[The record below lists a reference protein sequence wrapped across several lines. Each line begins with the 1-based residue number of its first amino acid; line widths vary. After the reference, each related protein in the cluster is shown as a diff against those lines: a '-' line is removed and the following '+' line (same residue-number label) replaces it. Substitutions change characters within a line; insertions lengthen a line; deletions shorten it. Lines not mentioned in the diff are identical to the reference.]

1 MNRSLTL
8 HRFRTH
14 SVGFAVLEMALCLIL
29 FVTILLASLALSC
42 YILNKQIVEHAVYAN
57 AAKISAVPYRITT
70 QNGSVAY
77 SLDETGLQV
86 AINKSLGELSAALS
100 SELFQVKADEISIQ
114 LGYLELSGRD
124 LSGGQ
129 KIPIN
134 RYFVATRGAPSST
147 SDFATITT
155 NRLNQ
160 TLAGVGVDSVNGLS
174 PIVLRARVR
183 LPTDSFTRFDI
194 LNVTAKELTLDFI
207 IPLRQQAGLLARS
220 DNSLTSD
227 EARLS

>member
-1 MNRSLTL
+1 
-8 HRFRTH
+8 
-14 SVGFAVLEMALCLIL
+14 MALCLIL

-77 SLDETGLQV
+77 SLDETGLQA
-86 AINKSLGELSAALS
+86 AINESLGELSAALS
-100 SELFQVKADEISIQ
+100 SELFQVKSDDISIQ
-114 LGYLELSGRD
+114 LGYLELSGTAKS
-124 LSGGQ
+124 LSV
-129 KIPIN
+129 N
-134 RYFVATRGAPSST
+134 RYFVATRGTPTNTA
-147 SDFATITT
+147 DFLAISP
-155 NRLNQ
+155 NRLDE
-160 TLAGVGVDSVNGLS
+160 TLAGIGVDSANGLS

-220 DNSLTSD
+220 DNSLMSD
-227 EARLS
+227 EAKLS

>member
-1 MNRSLTL
+1 
-8 HRFRTH
+8 
-14 SVGFAVLEMALCLIL
+14 MALCLIL

-57 AAKISAVPYRITT
+57 AAKISAVPYRLTT

-77 SLDETGLQV
+77 SLDETGLQA
-86 AINKSLGELSAALS
+86 AINESLGELSAALS
-100 SELFQVKADEISIQ
+100 SELFQVKSDDISIQ
-114 LGYLELSGRD
+114 LGYLELSGTAKS
-124 LSGGQ
+124 LSV
-129 KIPIN
+129 N
-134 RYFVATRGAPSST
+134 RYFVATRGTPTNTA
-147 SDFATITT
+147 DFLAISP
-155 NRLNQ
+155 NRLDE
-160 TLAGVGVDSVNGLS
+160 TLAGIGVDSANGLS

-220 DNSLTSD
+220 DNSLMSD
-227 EARLS
+227 EAKLS

>member
-1 MNRSLTL
+1 
-8 HRFRTH
+8 
-14 SVGFAVLEMALCLIL
+14 MALCLIL

-57 AAKISAVPYRITT
+57 AAKISAVPYRLTT

-77 SLDETGLQV
+77 SLDETGLQA
-86 AINKSLGELSAALS
+86 AINESLGELSAALS
-100 SELFQVKADEISIQ
+100 SELFQVKSDDISIQ
-114 LGYLELSGRD
+114 LGYLELSGTAKS
-124 LSGGQ
+124 LSV
-129 KIPIN
+129 N
-134 RYFVATRGAPSST
+134 RYFVATRGTPTNTA
-147 SDFATITT
+147 DFLAISP
-155 NRLNQ
+155 NRLDE
-160 TLAGVGVDSVNGLS
+160 TLAGIGVDSANGLS

-220 DNSLTSD
+220 DNSLMSD

>member
-1 MNRSLTL
+1 MNRYHTL
-8 HRFRTH
+8 LRFRNH
-14 SVGFAVLEMALCLIL
+14 SVGLAVLEMALCLIL

-57 AAKISAVPYRITT
+57 AAKISAVPYRLTT

-77 SLDETGLQV
+77 SLDETGLQA
-86 AINKSLGELSAALS
+86 AINESLGELSAALS
-100 SELFQVKADEISIQ
+100 SELFQVKSDDISIQ
-114 LGYLELSGRD
+114 LGYLELSGTAKS
-124 LSGGQ
+124 LSV
-129 KIPIN
+129 N
-134 RYFVATRGAPSST
+134 RYFVATRGTPTNTA
-147 SDFATITT
+147 DFLAISP
-155 NRLNQ
+155 NRLDE
-160 TLAGVGVDSVNGLS
+160 TLAGIGVDSANGLS

-220 DNSLTSD
+220 DNSLMSD
-227 EARLS
+227 EAKLS

>member
-1 MNRSLTL
+1 
-8 HRFRTH
+8 
-14 SVGFAVLEMALCLIL
+14 MALCLIL

-77 SLDETGLQV
+77 SLDERGLQA
-86 AINKSLGELSAALS
+86 AIDKSLGELSAALS
-100 SELFQVKADEISIQ
+100 SELFQVKADDISIQ
-114 LGYLELSGRD
+114 LGYLELSGHAKN
-124 LSGGQ
+124 LSV
-129 KIPIN
+129 N
-134 RYFVATRGAPSST
+134 RSFFATRGAST
-147 SDFATITT
+147 NTADFATISK

-160 TLAGVGVDSVNGLS
+160 TLAGVDSVNGLS

-220 DNSLTSD
+220 DNSLMSD

>member
-1 MNRSLTL
+1 MNRYHTL
-8 HRFRTH
+8 HRFRNH

-86 AINKSLGELSAALS
+86 AIDKSLGELSAALS
-100 SELFQVKADEISIQ
+100 SELFQVKADDISIQ
-114 LGYLELSGRD
+114 LGYLELSGHAKN
-124 LSGGQ
+124 LSV
-129 KIPIN
+129 N
-134 RYFVATRGAPSST
+134 RSFFKTRGAPSNT
-147 SDFATITT
+147 ADFATIAP

-160 TLAGVGVDSVNGLS
+160 TLAGIGIDSVNGLS
-174 PIVLRARVR
+174 PIVLRVRVR

-194 LNVTAKELTLDFI
+194 LNITANELTADFI

-220 DNSLTSD
+220 DNSLMSD

>member
-100 SELFQVKADEISIQ
+100 SELFQVKADDISIQ
-114 LGYLELSGRD
+114 LGYLELSGRAKN
-124 LSGGQ
+124 LSV
-129 KIPIN
+129 N
-134 RYFVATRGAPSST
+134 RSFFATRGAST
-147 SDFATITT
+147 NTADFATISK

-160 TLAGVGVDSVNGLS
+160 TLAGVDSVNGLS

-220 DNSLTSD
+220 DNSLMSD

>member
-1 MNRSLTL
+1 MNRYHTL
-8 HRFRTH
+8 LRFRNH

-57 AAKISAVPYRITT
+57 AAKISAVPYRLTT

-77 SLDETGLQV
+77 SLDETGLQA
-86 AINKSLGELSAALS
+86 AINESLGELSAALS
-100 SELFQVKADEISIQ
+100 SELFQVKSDDISIQ
-114 LGYLELSGRD
+114 LGYLELSGTAKS
-124 LSGGQ
+124 LSV
-129 KIPIN
+129 N
-134 RYFVATRGAPSST
+134 RYFVATRGTPTNTA
-147 SDFATITT
+147 DFLAISP
-155 NRLNQ
+155 NRLDE
-160 TLAGVGVDSVNGLS
+160 TLAGIGVDSANGLS

-220 DNSLTSD
+220 YNSLMSD
-227 EARLS
+227 EAKLS